1 VVSRDPRDF
10 AACVR
15 HAAPREIDE
24 TLVIWGGEF
33 GRTPVAEFRDGSKN
47 FLGLDH
53 LRLGYM
59 HAGLNHRLTAVQ
71 GDVRLVRVTRS
82 NEVFVRLEKK
92 KKTGTFPLTR
102 KE

>member
-1 VVSRDPRDF
+1 
-10 AACVR
+10 
-15 HAAPREIDE
+15 
-24 TLVIWGGEF
+24 
-33 GRTPVAEFRDGSKN
+33 
-47 FLGLDH
+47 
-53 LRLGYM
+53 M